1 MMRLDTTTLR
11 RTATVVRQRGNVDNL
26 RHKNAR
32 GIDGTDSALTAIA
45 RTLDISLHLAKTQV
59 ESHLGAILC
68 GIWAAYGVFFFEP
81 RNPILP
87 ADDQEIT

>member
-68 GIWAAYGVFFFEP
+68 GHLGSIRSVLLRTAESHLTS
-81 RNPILP
+81 R
-87 ADDQEIT
+87 